1 MRYETVHK
9 SDHFFER
16 RESGNVFVADFS
28 VTSTYGTF
36 NFVFFLEDLLELDGG
51 FGEAGRLYDE
61 TCSAGIYAPGAV
73 RKSHS

>member
-28 VTSTYGTF
+28 VTSTYGTV

-51 FGEAGRLYDE
+51 FGEAGRL
-61 TCSAGIYAPGAV
+61 
-73 RKSHS
+73 